1 MYPPVR
7 GFEQYE
13 AAFHQQEL
21 RRQETALSHSP
32 LSTPQ
37 RAWLAAG
44 ALLVL
49 IAVVASY
56 AVAASTSQ
64 IV

>member
-7 GFEQYE
+7 QFEQYE
-13 AAFHQQEL
+13 LEFARRQQEL
-21 RRQETALSHSP
+21 SRQEAAARSRSP
-32 LSTPQ
+32 LGTPQ

-44 ALLVL
+44 ALLVF

-56 AVAASTSQ
+56 AVL
-64 IV
+64 VV

>member
-13 AAFHQQEL
+13 AEFARRQQEL
-21 RRQETALSHSP
+21 SRQEAARSRRALG
-32 LSTPQ
+32 TPQ
-37 RAWLAAG
+37 RVWLAAG

-56 AVAASTSQ
+56 AVL
-64 IV
+64 VV